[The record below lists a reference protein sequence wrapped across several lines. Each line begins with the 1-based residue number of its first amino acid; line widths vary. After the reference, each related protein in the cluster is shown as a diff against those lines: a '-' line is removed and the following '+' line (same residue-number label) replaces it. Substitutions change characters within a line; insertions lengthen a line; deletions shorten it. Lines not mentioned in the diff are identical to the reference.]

1 MQKKTEN
8 IIERPT
14 EILVAVNDPIVENQL
29 VAALDRR
36 KGFSFT
42 RLDRV
47 SGLDDMRVPS
57 GAVLIVWYELLRRLR
72 DTDPA
77 GLLQLS
83 RRMPVIVALSREN
96 LLEAAGVLALADAW
110 LFVDTQ
116 LDRLEDVISLGG
128 RGYSLLPAF
137 IEPSFGADELR
148 RNLIADLSSRERQV
162 LRELGRGS
170 SNRII
175 AEQLKIGE
183 ANAKSLVR
191 NVLGKLHF
199 RNRTE
204 AGVFMARYADPS
216 TGELSVPL
224 PPPQMGSLH
233 TTSTLRH

>member
-1 MQKKTEN
+1 MQKKMMDN
-8 IIERPT
+8 VIARPT
-14 EILVAVNDPIVENQL
+14 EILVAVNDPIIESQL
-29 VAALDRR
+29 TAALDTRS
-36 KGFSFT
+36 KLSFT

-47 SGLDDMRVPS
+47 SGLDEARLPS
-57 GAVLIVWYELLRRLR
+57 GAVLIVWYDLLRRLR

-77 GLLQLS
+77 GLVQLS
-83 RRMPVIVALSREN
+83 RRMPVIVALSRSN

-128 RGYSLLPAF
+128 RGYSLLPDF

-148 RNLIADLSSRERQV
+148 RNLIAELSGRERQV

-175 AEQLKIGE
+175 AEQLKISE

-204 AGVFMARYADPS
+204 AGVFMARYADPA
-216 TGELSVPL
+216 TGELSAAV
-224 PPPQMGSLH
+224 PPPH
-233 TTSTLRH
+233 ITAPHDTTVRH